1 MGTRGK
7 EWSRSRRSLAVALG
21 LAALVTVVGLA
32 PAVVEAKKKRKAP
45 ASTWHIGLHPW
56 VFSNLPSGES
66 LLATAY
72 CKKDAAP
79 RKK

>member
-1 MGTRGK
+1 
-7 EWSRSRRSLAVALG
+7 
-21 LAALVTVVGLA
+21 VGLA